1 MRRRALVVAAAI
13 AVATGFWITV
23 VTLLGAGTTPTGAV
37 TEPSLPTAHPA
48 ARQALAVHR
57 VPVEE
62 PRPDAATLAPTTP
75 ADFDAA
81 VDELVTL
88 GMEIHRALERDDED
102 AAFAA
107 NRIAESTVLRTITA
121 HRDAGTLA
129 LDRLVRHQTRTSIA
143 CGVRARVLER
153 LLGDDLRARH
163 ARRSVPLDGPTLDA
177 LVAAMLAFVPATPE
191 LADALGGR
199 LLTARPYLG
208 HAHEAAVLEL
218 SDRTTELP
226 FLLDVVP
233 GLLRTLWQNIESM
246 GGSPSSRLRGL
257 ALLFLEDPNPARRQ
271 AAAVRLLADPSHRG
285 LAVEATIRAGDAD
298 LAAAVG
304 RAAATE
310 LPATDALDV
319 LSDIHDVGGEGL
331 IPAFVALGM
340 RAPSAMVAAYE
351 QRLADGVGTALRR
364 SLLTAATA
372 TLDPAGLAVAELA
385 LHSDPDPEIRS
396 RALFALAADPDVRR
410 AEQVLHAALDD
421 PAHRGDPSRA
431 GQVALAL
438 RNLAGPGAREA
449 RQRVADRLR
458 LHPALG
464 ERDRRALEAWLTTHQ
479 DDAR

>member
-1 MRRRALVVAAAI
+1 MRRHALVVAAAI

-23 VTLLGAGTTPTGAV
+23 VTLLGAGATPAGAV
-37 TEPSLPTAHPA
+37 AEPALPTAQPA
-48 ARQALAVHR
+48 AREVPAALR
-57 VPVEE
+57 VPVDER
-62 PRPDAATLAPTTP
+62 RPAGATTSRVPP

-81 VDELVTL
+81 VEELVTL
-88 GMEIHRALERDDED
+88 GMEIHRALERDDEG

-107 NRIAESTVLRTITA
+107 NRIAESTVLRTVTT

-129 LDRLVRHQTRTSIA
+129 LDRLVRHQTRTSVE

-153 LLGDDLRARH
+153 LLADDLRARH
-163 ARRSVPLDGPTLDA
+163 ARQAVPMDGPALDA
-177 LVAAMLAFVPATPE
+177 LVDAMLAFVPATPE

-233 GLLRTLWQNIESM
+233 GLLRTLWQNIEAA

-257 ALLFLEDPNPARRQ
+257 AMLFLEDPNPARRQ
-271 AAAVRLLADPSHRG
+271 AAAVRLLADPAHRA

-310 LPATDALDV
+310 LTAGDALEV
-319 LSDIHDVGGEGL
+319 LTAIHDVGGEGL

-340 RAPSAMVAAYE
+340 RASPAMVAAYE
-351 QRLADGVGTALRR
+351 QRLTDGVGTALRR

-385 LHSDPDPEIRS
+385 FHSDPDPEIRS

-410 AEQVLHAALDD
+410 AEQALHAALDD
-421 PAHRGDPSRA
+421 PAHRSDPSRA

-449 RQRVADRLR
+449 RQRLVDRL
-458 LHPALG
+458 LLDPALG
-464 ERDRRALEAWLTTHQ
+464 ARDRRALEAWLVTRG
-479 DDAR
+479 DEAR